1 MIACTD
7 CLVFDVVYY
16 LLWWLLN
23 LQLSRIPTTHYCRLL
38 RACIVLTIHV
48 SG

>member
-23 LQLSRIPTTHYCRLL
+23 LQLSRIPTTHIAAYSV
-38 RACIVLTIHV
+38 RALF
-48 SG
+48 